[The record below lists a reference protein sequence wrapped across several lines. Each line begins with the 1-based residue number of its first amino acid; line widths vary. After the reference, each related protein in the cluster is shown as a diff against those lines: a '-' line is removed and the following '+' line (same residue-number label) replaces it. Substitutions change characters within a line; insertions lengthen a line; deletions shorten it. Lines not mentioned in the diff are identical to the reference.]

1 MCITSLKVNMLG
13 GLSIQSG
20 GAEINDSDNRSRKV
34 WLLLAYMIYCRKRP
48 VTQEELVR
56 LLWDDGDNV
65 TNPANALKTMFHRV
79 RTTLDRLGDSAGH
92 ILIVRQG
99 GSYAWN
105 CKVPLTLDVE
115 EFDELC
121 QAASDATRPKERLER
136 YLKALELYNGD
147 FLAHFSSDPWV
158 VPVAAYYHNIYL
170 QVVHEV
176 LPMLEEADRRE
187 EAALLCRQAIQLDP
201 YCEELYWHLM
211 RNLLDLERQKE
222 AIVVYEEVTQLL
234 YDNFGVNPSD
244 ELRALYREAMSS
256 VSDQPLPLQEIQERL
271 TEADPD
277 RGAMVCQ
284 FDFFRTLYQM
294 QSRLVARS
302 GDAVHIALI
311 SVQGEDNEPLP
322 KRSLNRAMKNLLD
335 QIRYSLH
342 RGDVVAPC
350 SVSQYILMLPQ
361 ANYENSCMVCQRIL
375 LSFARRYPHSPAKL
389 HYSVQ
394 PLIPLM

>member
-121 QAASDATRPKERLER
+121 QAASDATLPKERLER

-256 VSDQPLPLQEIQERL
+256 VSDQPCPCRRSRSGSPRPTGPGGHGLPVRFLPHPVPDAVPFSRPQRRRGAHRPHLRPGGGQRAPAQAQPEPGHEKPAGPDPLQPAPGGRGGPVQRVPVH
-271 TEADPD
+271 PD
-277 RGAMVCQ
+277 A
-284 FDFFRTLYQM
+284 
-294 QSRLVARS
+294 
-302 GDAVHIALI
+302 
-311 SVQGEDNEPLP
+311 
-322 KRSLNRAMKNLLD
+322 
-335 QIRYSLH
+335 
-342 RGDVVAPC
+342 APG
-350 SVSQYILMLPQ
+350 QL
-361 ANYENSCMVCQRIL
+361 
-375 LSFARRYPHSPAKL
+375 
-389 HYSVQ
+389 
-394 PLIPLM
+394 

>member
-56 LLWDDGDNV
+56 LLWDGGDNV

-187 EAALLCRQAIQLDP
+187 EAALLCRQAVERTQHGVVLGHRRDHAVAAAHHAIDGGVERRGGVGRKAHMISPRAAQQAR
-201 YCEELYWHLM
+201 ELGT
-211 RNLLDLERQKE
+211 
-222 AIVVYEEVTQLL
+222 AT
-234 YDNFGVNPSD
+234 VNRTSGI
-244 ELRALYREAMSS
+244 EGTR
-256 VSDQPLPLQEIQERL
+256 
-271 TEADPD
+271 
-277 RGAMVCQ
+277 RGAAPGIAERAHRLRHGI
-284 FDFFRTLYQM
+284 DDRL
-294 QSRLVARS
+294 RLVHGRRRVIQVDHRTTS
-302 GDAVHIALI
+302 HISI
-311 SVQGEDNEPLP
+311 TV
-322 KRSLNRAMKNLLD
+322 
-335 QIRYSLH
+335 
-342 RGDVVAPC
+342 
-350 SVSQYILMLPQ
+350 
-361 ANYENSCMVCQRIL
+361 
-375 LSFARRYPHSPAKL
+375 
-389 HYSVQ
+389 
-394 PLIPLM
+394 

>member
-147 FLAHFSSDPWV
+147 FWPTSPPTPGWCPWR
-158 VPVAAYYHNIYL
+158 PITTTSISRWSTRCC
-170 QVVHEV
+170 
-176 LPMLEEADRRE
+176 PCWRR
-187 EAALLCRQAIQLDP
+187 
-201 YCEELYWHLM
+201 
-211 RNLLDLERQKE
+211 
-222 AIVVYEEVTQLL
+222 
-234 YDNFGVNPSD
+234 
-244 ELRALYREAMSS
+244 
-256 VSDQPLPLQEIQERL
+256 
-271 TEADPD
+271 
-277 RGAMVCQ
+277 
-284 FDFFRTLYQM
+284 RTAG
-294 QSRLVARS
+294 RR
-302 GDAVHIALI
+302 
-311 SVQGEDNEPLP
+311 P
-322 KRSLNRAMKNLLD
+322 
-335 QIRYSLH
+335 
-342 RGDVVAPC
+342 PC
-350 SVSQYILMLPQ
+350 S
-361 ANYENSCMVCQRIL
+361 A
-375 LSFARRYPHSPAKL
+375 ARPSSWTPTVRS
-389 HYSVQ
+389 S
-394 PLIPLM
+394 IGT

>member
-92 ILIVRQG
+92 VLIVRQG

-115 EFDELC
+115 AFDELC
-121 QAASDATRPKERLER
+121 QSASDATRPKDRLER
-136 YLKALELYNGD
+136 CLKALELYGGD
-147 FLAHFSSDPWV
+147 FLEHFSSDPWV
-158 VPVAAYYHNIYL
+158 VPVAAYYHNVYL
-170 QVVHEV
+170 QVTHEV

-256 VSDQPLPLQEIQERL
+256 VSDLPLPLQEIQ
-271 TEADPD
+271 
-277 RGAMVCQ
+277 
-284 FDFFRTLYQM
+284 
-294 QSRLVARS
+294 
-302 GDAVHIALI
+302 
-311 SVQGEDNEPLP
+311 
-322 KRSLNRAMKNLLD
+322 
-335 QIRYSLH
+335 
-342 RGDVVAPC
+342 
-350 SVSQYILMLPQ
+350 
-361 ANYENSCMVCQRIL
+361 
-375 LSFARRYPHSPAKL
+375 
-389 HYSVQ
+389 
-394 PLIPLM
+394 

>member
-121 QAASDATRPKERLER
+121 QAASDLS
-136 YLKALELYNGD
+136 L
-147 FLAHFSSDPWV
+147 
-158 VPVAAYYHNIYL
+158 I
-170 QVVHEV
+170 
-176 LPMLEEADRRE
+176 
-187 EAALLCRQAIQLDP
+187 
-201 YCEELYWHLM
+201 
-211 RNLLDLERQKE
+211 
-222 AIVVYEEVTQLL
+222 
-234 YDNFGVNPSD
+234 
-244 ELRALYREAMSS
+244 
-256 VSDQPLPLQEIQERL
+256 
-271 TEADPD
+271 
-277 RGAMVCQ
+277 
-284 FDFFRTLYQM
+284 
-294 QSRLVARS
+294 
-302 GDAVHIALI
+302 HI
-311 SVQGEDNEPLP
+311 
-322 KRSLNRAMKNLLD
+322 
-335 QIRYSLH
+335 
-342 RGDVVAPC
+342 
-350 SVSQYILMLPQ
+350 
-361 ANYENSCMVCQRIL
+361 
-375 LSFARRYPHSPAKL
+375 
-389 HYSVQ
+389 
-394 PLIPLM
+394 

>member
-121 QAASDATRPKERLER
+121 QAASDATLPKERLER

-158 VPVAAYYHNIYL
+158 VPVGGL
-170 QVVHEV
+170 
-176 LPMLEEADRRE
+176 LP
-187 EAALLCRQAIQLDP
+187 Q
-201 YCEELYWHLM
+201 HLSP
-211 RNLLDLERQKE
+211 
-222 AIVVYEEVTQLL
+222 
-234 YDNFGVNPSD
+234 GGP
-244 ELRALYREAMSS
+244 
-256 VSDQPLPLQEIQERL
+256 
-271 TEADPD
+271 
-277 RGAMVCQ
+277 RGAAHAGGGGPPGGG
-284 FDFFRTLYQM
+284 RP
-294 QSRLVARS
+294 
-302 GDAVHIALI
+302 ALPP
-311 SVQGEDNEPLP
+311 GHPAGPL
-322 KRSLNRAMKNLLD
+322 L
-335 QIRYSLH
+335 
-342 RGDVVAPC
+342 
-350 SVSQYILMLPQ
+350 
-361 ANYENSCMVCQRIL
+361 
-375 LSFARRYPHSPAKL
+375 
-389 HYSVQ
+389 
-394 PLIPLM
+394 